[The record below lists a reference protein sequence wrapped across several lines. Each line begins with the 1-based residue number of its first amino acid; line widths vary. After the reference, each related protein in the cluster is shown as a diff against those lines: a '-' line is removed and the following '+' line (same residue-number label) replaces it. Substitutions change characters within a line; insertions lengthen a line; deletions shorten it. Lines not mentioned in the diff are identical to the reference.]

1 MELKVIPVVQI
12 LIAVLLMIIFYKISP
27 DLTLSWPAHVPIA
40 LALLF
45 IAIVVGFCAIV
56 SFKKHKTTVNP
67 TKPETSSTVV
77 SSGIYSFSRNPMYLA
92 MLISLISLAYYL
104 QHLASLP
111 IILIFIGYMTR
122 FQIIPEEKMLT
133 KIFGQ
138 QYRAYQLKVRR
149 WL

>member
-1 MELKVIPVVQI
+1 MELKVIPVVQV
-12 LIAVLLMIIFYKISP
+12 LIAVLIMVAFNELWPEFI
-27 DLTLSWPAHVPIA
+27 LHWPAHRLV
-40 LALLF
+40 ALLLLS
-45 IAIVVGFCAIV
+45 IAVIIGISAII

-77 SSGIYSFSRNPMYLA
+77 SSGVYAISRNPMYLA

-104 QHLASLP
+104 QHVASLP
-111 IILIFIGYMTR
+111 VILIFVAYMTR

-138 QYRAYQLKVRR
+138 QYIDYQVKVRR
-149 WL
+149 WF

>member
-1 MELKVIPVVQI
+1 MELKVIPVVQV
-12 LIAVLLMIIFYKISP
+12 LIAVLIMVAFNALWPEFI
-27 DLTLSWPAHVPIA
+27 LHWPAHRLV
-40 LALLF
+40 ALLLLS
-45 IAIVVGFCAIV
+45 IAVIIGISAII

-77 SSGIYSFSRNPMYLA
+77 SSGIYAISRNPMYLA

-104 QHLASLP
+104 QHVASLP
-111 IILIFIGYMTR
+111 VILIFVAYMTR

-138 QYRAYQLKVRR
+138 QYIDYQAKVRR
-149 WL
+149 WF

>member
-1 MELKVIPVVQI
+1 MELKVIPVVQV
-12 LIAVLLMIIFYKISP
+12 LIAAILMVVLSKLLPELI
-27 DLTLSWPAHVPIA
+27 LNWPAHQKVTLLLFT
-40 LALLF
+40 LALF
-45 IAIVVGFCAIV
+45 VGISAII

-77 SSGIYSFSRNPMYLA
+77 SSGIYSISRNPMYLA

-104 QHLASLP
+104 QHLTSLP
-111 IILIFIGYMTR
+111 IILIFISYMTR

-138 QYRAYQLKVRR
+138 QYVDYQKKVRR